1 MPILSSLT
9 SLFSRFAGSSP
20 RKDSLDRLPN
30 DILLDGIMSYLDVV
44 DIIRLRQA
52 SKLYYELTHHGAL
65 WKRLLRTAD
74 IPLPPLPPTSR
85 HTPKHMTGLEA
96 ERIMCRAYSLNR
108 NWNSTRPRCLHEW
121 FFPAYHRVLE
131 MTLLP
136 GGRYLVASVCD
147 SHAQRYSL
155 IVYAIDTFGRSRPI
169 AKTETTTKAYS
180 IRAKYVTLKGRKS
193 VAIAYLRRE
202 YHHKRDKRRAERG
215 ELPDVSEYSTYHELD
230 PEIGLRYECVAIHA
244 RLSDLEMLTDMS
256 YDTGPEEFMEAASR
270 LAPPFENLVCV
281 RSRPEHPL
289 MCPDIEEMFDSA
301 YLAVVK
307 CPGDVVFKRLDGGPS
322 ATLTC
327 LPVVIH
333 AESKHTIKA
342 IRLLPQESSVF
353 VVREIA
359 TPRTPEQR
367 CPIYAFETYTAI
379 PAGPNKTSIA
389 NDADACMLAHDI
401 GTLAQ
406 VYVADPNTPPRD
418 DSSIVG
424 ILRNSASRVEPPP
437 PPPICVYGRRVDDEG
452 FVVVRF
458 FAERY
463 VLEFPPT
470 PPSAGSIIQTPPRP
484 ARREVVYR
492 YPLSYND
499 LFEKESHLNEHNRII
514 PGVVRPLLCYYPWD
528 DITDA
533 PPVLEVR
540 PFIDRGM
547 LRPMFVENRV
557 AVPELGMRRLA
568 SFEPPWP
575 WQGKRAVAFAWDETI
590 GRLVMAEPDTDEL
603 CVYEFAHAPRQGPDR
618 RRLPLPLK
626 EIPNP
631 DLLPHVMHEAEK
643 MDML

>member
-1 MPILSSLT
+1 MPIFGGLI

-20 RKDSLDRLPN
+20 RKNCLDRLPN

-44 DIIRLRQA
+44 DIIRLRQT

-108 NWNSTRPRCLHEW
+108 NWSSTRPRCLHKW
-121 FFPAYHRVLE
+121 SFLAYHRVLE
-131 MTLLP
+131 MALLP
-136 GGRYLVASVCD
+136 GGRYLVASVGD
-147 SHAQRYSL
+147 LHGQRYSL
-155 IVYAIDTFGRSRPI
+155 VVYAIDTFGRSRPI
-169 AKTETTTKAYS
+169 AKTDTKTKAYS
-180 IRAKYVTLKGRKS
+180 IRAKYVTLKGQKS

-202 YHHKRDKRRAERG
+202 YYHKRDRRRAERG
-215 ELPDVSEYSTYHELD
+215 ELLNVSKYSTYYPLD
-230 PEIGLRYECVAIHA
+230 PDIGFRYECVAIHA
-244 RLSDLEMLTDMS
+244 RLSSLEMLTDMS
-256 YDTGPEEFMEAASR
+256 YNKGPEEFMEAASQ
-270 LAPPFENLVCV
+270 LLPPFENLVCV
-281 RSRPEHPL
+281 VAGPEHPL

-327 LPVVIH
+327 HPVVTH
-333 AESKHTIKA
+333 ADSRHTIKA
-342 IRLLPQESSVF
+342 MRLLPQENSVF
-353 VVREIA
+353 VVREID

-379 PAGPNKTSIA
+379 PAGPEKTSVA

-406 VYVADPNTPPRD
+406 VYVADPNTPPRND
-418 DSSIVG
+418 DSIAGV
-424 ILRNSASRVEPPP
+424 LRNSKSRAEPPL
-437 PPPICVYGRRVDDEG
+437 PPPICVYGHRVGDEG

-458 FAERY
+458 FAERH
-463 VLEFPPT
+463 VLQFPPT

-484 ARREVVYR
+484 PRTEIVYR
-492 YPLSYND
+492 YPLAFND
-499 LFEKESHLNEHNRII
+499 IFEKESHVNEHNRII
-514 PGVVRPLLCYYPWD
+514 PGVIRPLLYYHDWD

-533 PPVLEVR
+533 PSVLEVR

-547 LRPMFVENRV
+547 LRPLYVEDRV
-557 AVPELGMRRLA
+557 AVPERGMRRLA

-575 WQGKRAVAFAWDETI
+575 WQHKRAAALGWDETI
-590 GRLVMAEPDTDEL
+590 GRLVIAEPDTDKL
-603 CVYEFAHAPRQGPDR
+603 HVYEFAHAPRQGRDG

-626 EIPNP
+626 EIPDP
-631 DLLPHVMHEAEK
+631 DFLPHVVNEAQ
-643 MDML
+643 MDMM